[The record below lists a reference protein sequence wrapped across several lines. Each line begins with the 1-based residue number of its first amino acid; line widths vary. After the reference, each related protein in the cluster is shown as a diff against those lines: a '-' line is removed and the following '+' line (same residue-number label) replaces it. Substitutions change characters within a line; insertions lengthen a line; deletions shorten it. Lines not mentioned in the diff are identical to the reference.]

1 MSSTVI
7 RRRIFSYDRTF
18 HSAYKIALMEIPTP
32 ARPGDRHIHSVSSA
46 LSTVRI
52 VRMLYLVVMR
62 SLIVYLAWVPH
73 IKYRDMYGLAN
84 GLIYDV

>member
-7 RRRIFSYDRTF
+7 RRCILSYDRTF
-18 HSAYKIALMEIPTP
+18 HSAYKIALTEIS

-52 VRMLYLVVMR
+52 VRMFYLVVLR